1 MNAASVDD
9 RPHKGASRSLHA
21 ASSSSD
27 TDSPSSS
34 DGALLNMAQS
44 LQKRLKALQMEHTE
58 SQVLHQSRSAKDTKQ
73 RGDADHILQPNAR
86 SDSQQAQPCQE
97 SQWAR
102 YKQHRASAQR
112 HNALQQVDSLPASSL
127 SSGLDTDSEVSGVP
141 MSDDDD
147 AQAAAEM
154 QKLRALLNAP
164 ISQFLTRPQLP
175 EDDMSEDEES
185 DLTMDS
191 AQQHATPREQSSR
204 GGSDSLAQ
212 AKHETSNQA
221 WAGSRAQSPSGDH
234 ARQRQA
240 DRGQDMKHDSMG
252 MWGNLP
258 GIVPGTPQSEA
269 VPISKQLLLQAGI
282 IGVPNSGKST
292 LTNALVGTKVGY
304 AIQAASVLFARLPWA
319 TKQAQS

>member
-1 MNAASVDD
+1 MNAASV
-9 RPHKGASRSLHA
+9 HKGASRSLHA

-27 TDSPSSS
+27 TDSPSIS

-44 LQKRLKALQMEHTE
+44 LQKRMKALQMEHTE
-58 SQVLHQSRSAKDTKQ
+58 SQVLHQSSRSAKDTKQ
-73 RGDADHILQPNAR
+73 RGDADHILQPNDQ
-86 SDSQQAQPCQE
+86 SDSQQAQPRQE

-127 SSGLDTDSEVSGVP
+127 SSGLDSDSEVSGVP

-147 AQAAAEM
+147 AQTAAEM

-164 ISQFLTRPQLP
+164 ISQILTRPQLP
-175 EDDMSEDEES
+175 EDDMSEDVES

-191 AQQHATPREQSSR
+191 AQQHATPCEQSSR

-252 MWGNLP
+252 TWGNLP

-292 LTNALVGTKVGY
+292 LTNALVGRKVGY
-304 AIQAASVLFARLPWA
+304 AIQAASVLFACLPWA